1 MESNFAR
8 RPVVLKFLLYD
19 SKMNP
24 VNAVTGSDAVILTQS
39 LPSKNYNIPNPSQQE
54 FRLTLTIHW
63 EEFRAAGQPAGTLW
77 LAYNLA
83 KNTSALPGIGVEVPV
98 VTPGGATQTFEVVT
112 VGNVGLRY
120 NGVANA
126 HVWLSYFAE
135 FA

>member
-1 MESNFAR
+1 MRSA
-8 RPVVLKFLLYD
+8 PLKFLLYD
-19 SKMNP
+19 SKMHP
-24 VNAVTGSDAVILTQS
+24 VNAVTGSDAVILTQA

-63 EEFRAAGQPAGTLW
+63 EEFRAAEQPAGTLW

-83 KNTSALPGIGVEVPV
+83 KNTSALAGIGVEVPV

-112 VGNVGLRY
+112 VGGVGLRY

-135 FA
+135 FV